1 MFDINT
7 SHDKLKLLT
16 EDYGRLIADPLNISL
31 AEKCC
36 QDAWHLADWDL
47 KEKQKISAG
56 LTKEQYRIDLYNR
69 CPEMRILH
77 DLSNAMKH
85 KSLDNPKT
93 KIQKTNIHRGAFSS
107 AFSKA
112 FDISGL
118 QVLFDNDKQIDVDD
132 LVKLA
137 IDYWTKNLTPI

>member
-1 MFDINT
+1 
-7 SHDKLKLLT
+7 
-16 EDYGRLIADPLNISL
+16 
-31 AEKCC
+31 
-36 QDAWHLADWDL
+36 
-47 KEKQKISAG
+47 
-56 LTKEQYRIDLYNR
+56 
-69 CPEMRILH
+69 MRILH